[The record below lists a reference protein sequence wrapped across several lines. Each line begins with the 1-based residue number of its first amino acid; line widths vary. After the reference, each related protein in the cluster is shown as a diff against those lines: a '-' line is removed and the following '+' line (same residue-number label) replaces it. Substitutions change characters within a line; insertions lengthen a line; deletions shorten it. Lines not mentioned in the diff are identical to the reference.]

1 MHTCFQTSGLWNL
14 EQVNACCFKWP
25 GLWSFVETDTHPVS
39 VLFEM
44 PAGASWTSWGGGVL
58 TLTLQQESALLQGS
72 DLRKGLLELKA
83 GCTAAGAPKPVLF
96 SHILRPLLCSRS
108 SDTCFGPQS

>member
-1 MHTCFQTSGLWNL
+1 MPAVSSGLVYGHL
-14 EQVNACCFKWP
+14 LKLIHTLCQFCLKCQLVPP
-25 GLWSFVETDTHPVS
+25 GPL
-39 VLFEM
+39 
-44 PAGASWTSWGGGVL
+44 GGGGVL